1 MKIHLLRERAT
12 PEQVEEMLQTLGS
25 YIMINPEIRTRYLQ
39 DTLPIRLGG
48 IAANLA
54 RLASFSANPQSVITI
69 ENLLV
74 ESRWLIEW
82 TAPDLVA
89 ERVDD
94 AARLVDIQRGLTR
107 WYWRWRDIQNDPAQR
122 QQLAAQARAWSE
134 EVLQMSGLLEE

>member
-54 RLASFSANPQSVITI
+54 RLASFSANPQSVIAI

-74 ESRWLIEW
+74 ESRW
-82 TAPDLVA
+82 ANRMDCSRP
-89 ERVDD
+89 RC
-94 AARLVDIQRGLTR
+94 
-107 WYWRWRDIQNDPAQR
+107 
-122 QQLAAQARAWSE
+122 
-134 EVLQMSGLLEE
+134 

>member
-54 RLASFSANPQSVITI
+54 RLASFSANPQSVIAI

-82 TAPDLVA
+82 TVPDLVA

-94 AARLVDIQRGLTR
+94 AARLDIQRGLTR

>member
-1 MKIHLLRERAT
+1 
-12 PEQVEEMLQTLGS
+12 MLQTLGS